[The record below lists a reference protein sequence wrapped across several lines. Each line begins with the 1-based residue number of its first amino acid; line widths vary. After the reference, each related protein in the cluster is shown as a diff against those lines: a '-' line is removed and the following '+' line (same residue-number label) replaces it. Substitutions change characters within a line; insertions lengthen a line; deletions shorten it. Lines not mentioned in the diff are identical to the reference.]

1 MVTISLPQYLWLL
14 FLITCTQEP
23 LFGLLSLNCRN
34 GFLLALIL
42 HELTNLL
49 CALSVLSYISCRC
62 PTEHNSWGLLGSKC
76 SRDIC
81 WADFVALVIVTLP
94 FWLPESIIS
103 HHWLHTYFSHQLPM
117 KMFVFSFPSTLPL
130 LTLQFSSFLFLLWAT
145 VQRFSEGPPWFMYLF
160 SHTY

>member
-81 WADFVALVIVTLP
+81 WTDFVALVIVNTAILAAGV
-94 FWLPESIIS
+94 
-103 HHWLHTYFSHQLPM
+103 HYFS
-117 KMFVFSFPSTLPL
+117 PL
-130 LTLQFSSFLFLLWAT
+130 APHILQSPAPHENVCFLL
-145 VQRFSEGPPWFMYLF
+145 SLYPPPPNT
-160 SHTY
+160 SV